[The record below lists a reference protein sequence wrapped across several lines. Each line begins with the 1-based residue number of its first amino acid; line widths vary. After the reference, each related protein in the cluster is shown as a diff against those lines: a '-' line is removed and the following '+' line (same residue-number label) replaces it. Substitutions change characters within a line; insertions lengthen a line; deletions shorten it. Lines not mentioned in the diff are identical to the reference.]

1 MKKFLSSM
9 VSTITLVVLT
19 VIITHTATFAQQK
32 ASNWSAM
39 GKPKKVFHRKT
50 NRSSMA

>member
-1 MKKFLSSM
+1 M

-19 VIITHTATFAQQK
+19 VIITQTATFAQQK

-39 GKPKKVFHRKT
+39 GKPKRFSSKT